1 MPNLVVP
8 SYQQLSDIPFIN
20 DKKLNMLMTCKIV
33 IYVKLYSYNHYITIS
48 YTMTFCCP
56 SCGNELVEHKTLKRL
71 ANVDGWHCKS
81 CNAFYDKNELK
92 KIIYDV

>member
-1 MPNLVVP
+1 
-8 SYQQLSDIPFIN
+8 
-20 DKKLNMLMTCKIV
+20 
-33 IYVKLYSYNHYITIS
+33 
-48 YTMTFCCP
+48 MTFCCP